1 METSREMA
9 VSLLSA
15 LKKLNKVLELEGKK
29 VNLNNMAV
37 GLLSEDGLLRKLAFV
52 YLDEKNYWCVFLN
65 GRVEKYSSLSIGD
78 VLISLFFLSSLEKE
92 KRLSDGEAQYN
103 LFRKGK
109 DVFFEKIEYGDYQRQ
124 KTALLGC

>member
-15 LKKLNKVLELEGKK
+15 VKKLNKVLALEGKE

-78 VLISLFFLSSLEKE
+78 VLISLFFLPSLIENTKF
-92 KRLSDGEAQYN
+92 SDGNHDYILCRQGEDILLAKREQKKYQPTS
-103 LFRKGK
+103 FR
-109 DVFFEKIEYGDYQRQ
+109 
-124 KTALLGC
+124 GC